1 MEVVVWRW
9 LYRGGWFKE
18 VVGFFILTDVAHR
31 HVPDV
36 CGFNLQPPTNSCCTD
51 VQMLYNDQSPME
63 NHHVAA
69 SFAVLTDPRNNF
81 LDGLS
86 RKVSE
91 A

>member
-1 MEVVVWRW
+1 MK
-9 LYRGGWFKE
+9 LQGS
-18 VVGFFILTDVAHR
+18 AHLLN
-31 HVPDV
+31 H
-36 CGFNLQPPTNSCCTD
+36 NI
-51 VQMLYNDQSPME
+51 QMLYNDQSPME

-91 A
+91 GRGYKLS